1 MRKKMKRFENGGSI
15 DEGVRARA
23 MKSVEG
29 LEGIKGSDI
38 EDETGTVKGSIK
50 RNEYGDLYDSEMK
63 AAPKAAPKKEAKL
76 PMPDY
81 SNEDLDRMGMNNDL
95 KPVKKASMNDMPEK
109 LRGPNYKAPSVVK
122 MVSKEVTK
130 PTPRSPGRMIKE
142 ESEYAMKPSL
152 QSKGERLMKMFNM
165 KKGGTVKSA
174 SARADG
180 CAIRGKTRA

>member
-1 MRKKMKRFENGGSI
+1 MKKKMKRFENGGSI
-15 DEGVRARA
+15 DEDVRARA

-63 AAPKAAPKKEAKL
+63 AAPKAAPKPA
-76 PMPDY
+76 P
-81 SNEDLDRMGMNNDL
+81 
-95 KPVKKASMNDMPEK
+95 KPSAPKTEPKAAMKADMNDMPEK
-109 LRGPNYKAPSVVK
+109 LRGPNYKAPSIVK

-152 QSKGERLMKMFNM
+152 QSKGESLMKMFGM
-165 KKGGTVKSA
+165 KAGGKVKSA
-174 SARADG
+174 SSRADG